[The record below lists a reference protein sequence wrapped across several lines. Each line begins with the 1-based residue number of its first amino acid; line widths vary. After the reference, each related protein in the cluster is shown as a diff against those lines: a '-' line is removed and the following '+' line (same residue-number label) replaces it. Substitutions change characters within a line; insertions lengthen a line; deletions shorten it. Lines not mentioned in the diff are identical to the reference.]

1 MKTRMLLITLAM
13 VISGFFAI
21 KAQDLT
27 GYTLHESN
35 QGVYLYYKVTEY
47 GILFRVKNTRE
58 KTVHVIINNVTGE
71 WSDGRKRT
79 KNVKVTYVP
88 AGSIR
93 TAVYDHSDNYSKLT
107 GTWSFNQ
114 WRWTENSNE
123 IE

>member
-1 MKTRMLLITLAM
+1 MLLITLAM